1 MRPANTPG
9 RCSASCFSRVC
20 SPSDAFPVAAA
31 RSARPARA
39 VSAGIRSRAN
49 GEVPAAVPVVPKYA
63 RFSGLSAT
71 LTSIPSAAPAGIPA
85 SITAVRAAPEWSI
98 RAGLGLPCDS

>member
-1 MRPANTPG
+1 M
-9 RCSASCFSRVC
+9 
-20 SPSDAFPVAAA
+20 AAA

-39 VSAGIRSRAN
+39 VSAGIRSRAH

-98 RAGLGLPCDS
+98 RAGLGLPCGS